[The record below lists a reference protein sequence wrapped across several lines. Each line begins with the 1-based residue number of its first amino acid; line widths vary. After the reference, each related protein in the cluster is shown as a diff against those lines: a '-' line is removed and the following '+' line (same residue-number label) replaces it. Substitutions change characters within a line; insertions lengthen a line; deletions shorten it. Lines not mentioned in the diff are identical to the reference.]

1 MRYENYA
8 TVKNLVNQ
16 IEKHQKTLDL
26 LETSNNTVIIEY
38 SYGSR
43 VYSIG
48 VWTDCEHEYRKQ
60 AAALIDFIKDDLQNR
75 IENLKS
81 QLAQL

>member
-1 MRYENYA
+1 MKYENYE
-8 TVKNLVNQ
+8 TVKKLVNQ
-16 IEKHQKTLDL
+16 IDKHQRSLNL
-26 LETSNNTVIIEY
+26 LEGNNTVIIEY

-48 VWTDCEHEYRKQ
+48 TWNDCEHEYQKQ
-60 AAALIDFIKDDLQNR
+60 AAALIDFIRDDLQNR
-75 IENLKS
+75 IDNLKS